1 ETSTYRTPP
10 SWFRP
15 TCSDCNEVR
24 CGEHAIP
31 ARRCDAAATYAYR
44 RVSCGMFGE
53 KSGCGMSKGVMT
65 LKTPALESKAS
76 NRMGWMLML
85 GVWALVTGAIVVANP
100 NLQWSDERTDV
111 FGADY
116 LQEWIGARILSS
128 ADAAKLYD
136 QPTFQRWQHDTAVTG
151 FAWPDEQYFPPVYP
165 PPHYLFA
172 KCLAWLPYRVATY
185 VWFALLFVSYPL
197 AIWIIESSPTTP
209 RRSHAVWFW
218 TAAVLFPA
226 VLRGWTMG
234 QKGTL
239 FLLLLAIAWRSW
251 TADRKF
257 WSGIIF
263 GLLVVKPTLFFLLPV
278 VLLVRKEW
286 RFIAGTAVSIAAILA
301 ITGLLVP
308 ANLWFDYLRIVGQAT
323 AYQASSGYEIT
334 WSANLWGLLHGFSSE
349 SQSLQTYG
357 LIGGILAAMW
367 IARKPPIGASPHQC
381 VMAVAV
387 ATILLSPHLY
397 FYDLVVLLLPLRL
410 LETRQSAVF
419 LAAIWGAMA
428 IGQLAMV
435 ALPLLPFSLILILL
449 LLLLPATRWF
459 DSCRT
464 LERRE
469 LRAKPVSQS

>member
-1 ETSTYRTPP
+1 
-10 SWFRP
+10 
-15 TCSDCNEVR
+15 
-24 CGEHAIP
+24 
-31 ARRCDAAATYAYR
+31 
-44 RVSCGMFGE
+44 
-53 KSGCGMSKGVMT
+53 MSKGEVT
-65 LKTPALESKAS
+65 LKTPALDSKAPVRVS
-76 NRMGWMLML
+76 WLLML
-85 GVWALVTGAIVVANP
+85 SVWAMVTGAIVVANP
-100 NLQWSDERTDV
+100 NLQWSEKRTDV

-128 ADAAKLYD
+128 TDAAKLYD
-136 QPTFQRWQHDTAVTG
+136 QPTFQRWQHDTAVTR

-172 KCLAWLPYRVATY
+172 KCLAWLPYRAATY

-197 AIWIIESSPTTP
+197 AIWIIESSPVTP
-209 RRSHAVWFW
+209 RRSQAALFW

-257 WSGIIF
+257 WSGFVF

-286 RFIAGTAVSIAAILA
+286 RFVAGTAASVTGILA
-301 ITGLLVP
+301 VTGLLVP

-334 WSANLWGLLHGFSSE
+334 WSANLWGLLHGFSSD
-349 SQSLQTYG
+349 SHGLQKYG
-357 LIGGILAAMW
+357 LIAGILATMW
-367 IARKPPIGASPHQC
+367 IARKPPTGAATHQC
-381 VMAVAV
+381 LMAVAV

-419 LAAIWGAMA
+419 LAVIWAAMA

-435 ALPLLPFSLILILL
+435 ALPLLPISLSLVLL
-449 LLLLPATRWF
+449 MVLVPATRWF

-464 LERRE
+464 LERFE
-469 LRAKPVSQS
+469 PHAKSVSQS